1 MPCRVP
7 SVHPCRSTRVDG
19 AAGCVRASPIL
30 PVPEPQAPWSMRKIP
45 RRHAGTLLA
54 LFTSLLMSCL
64 MSLVVTLRNVGF
76 VQEVWRLWLEA
87 FPVAFA
93 IAFPLVLVV
102 LPLARRLVERV
113 TD

>member
-1 MPCRVP
+1 
-7 SVHPCRSTRVDG
+7 
-19 AAGCVRASPIL
+19 
-30 PVPEPQAPWSMRKIP
+30 MRKIP

>member
-1 MPCRVP
+1 MPRRAP
-7 SVHPCRSTRVDG
+7 SVHPPGSSRDARPALAYT
-19 AAGCVRASPIL
+19 AGPDPSPRR
-30 PVPEPQAPWSMRKIP
+30 SMRKIP

-54 LFTSLLMSCL
+54 FFTSLFMSCL

-76 VQEVWRLWLEA
+76 VGEVWRLWLEA